1 MNNFRRQLKQPQRG
15 ATTVEFAVVAAL
27 LLVILF
33 GILEYAL
40 IFLQEHYITN
50 AAREG
55 ARVAVRANNF
65 DCDDG
70 NFLPGFTSCLG
81 VASDRVDVTIK
92 TVADYLSILYDADE
106 IITEVNT
113 IDLDDDNATKD
124 DRVVQVRVEVD
135 NPFTNIT
142 PQLLKL
148 LRSGSNISHPD
159 KISFEASMEL
169 ENQEEF
175 FED

>member
-1 MNNFRRQLKQPQRG
+1 MKVFCRHLRHPQSG
-15 ATTVEFAVVAAL
+15 ATTVEFAVIAAL

-40 IFLQEHYITN
+40 IFLQEHYVTN

-55 ARVAVRANNF
+55 ARIAVRANNY

-70 NFLPGFTSCLG
+70 APLPGYTTCNL
-81 VASDRVDVTIK
+81 DRVEVTISS
-92 TVADYLSILYDADE
+92 VADFLSILYDADE
-106 IITEVNT
+106 IATEVET
-113 IDLDDDNATKD
+113 IDLDDDNATRN
-124 DRVVQVRVEVD
+124 DRVVRVRVEVN

-148 LRSGSNISHPD
+148 LRIGSDISNPD
-159 KISFEASMEL
+159 KISFEATMEL
-169 ENQEEF
+169 ESQEEF
-175 FED
+175 NES